1 MTLFPRFF
9 RVYEVE
15 ASPENSAYEMGC
27 MMLIV
32 KLIIVGGW
40 TIAFVM
46 FGLFA
51 LHESGKLVRIRER
64 VALLLEP
71 SAPPVV
77 CTPEPSL
84 QPEGENAA

>member
-1 MTLFPRFF
+1 
-9 RVYEVE
+9 
-15 ASPENSAYEMGC
+15 

-40 TIAFVM
+40 TIAFAM

-51 LHESGKLVRIRER
+51 LHESGQLVRISKR
-64 VALLLEP
+64 ALLLLEP

-77 CTPEPSL
+77 CTPEPGL